1 MPAVDSIEEAVKQ
14 VSSTLAGSVVRIGR
28 GPGRGGGVVVA
39 EGTVLTNAHNLR
51 GAQTTVTFTDGRVE
65 QGRVAGA
72 DPDGDLAVV
81 LVPTTGATLVEWRSE
96 APAVG
101 TVLLALTAPAGG
113 GLRVTVGRVSA
124 TGRAFRGPRGH
135 LVPGGLEHTA
145 PLPHGSSGSPVV
157 DSAGRLVGLSTH
169 RLGEGFYL
177 AVPADAGLRT
187 RVEALALGETPK
199 RRYLGAALLPAPA
212 ARRLRAAVGLPER
225 DGLLVHALE
234 DDGPAARAGVRPGDL
249 LVAAGGQALASHDDL
264 LRVLAGLAAGDD
276 LRLGV
281 VRGADELEIR
291 VSFAETGGE
300 QGAA

>member
-145 PLPHGSSGSPVV
+145 PLPHGSSGSPEASPSWV
-157 DSAGRLVGLSTH
+157 ALILVCASSTENSGMT
-169 RLGEGFYL
+169 RP
-177 AVPADAGLRT
+177 VPAERRSAISRSLGRT
-187 RVEALALGETPK
+187 SS
-199 RRYLGAALLPAPA
+199 
-212 ARRLRAAVGLPER
+212 RRLIWPSRSS
-225 DGLLVHALE
+225 LLM
-234 DDGPAARAGVRPGDL
+234 
-249 LVAAGGQALASHDDL
+249 
-264 LRVLAGLAAGDD
+264 
-276 LRLGV
+276 
-281 VRGADELEIR
+281 
-291 VSFAETGGE
+291 
-300 QGAA
+300 